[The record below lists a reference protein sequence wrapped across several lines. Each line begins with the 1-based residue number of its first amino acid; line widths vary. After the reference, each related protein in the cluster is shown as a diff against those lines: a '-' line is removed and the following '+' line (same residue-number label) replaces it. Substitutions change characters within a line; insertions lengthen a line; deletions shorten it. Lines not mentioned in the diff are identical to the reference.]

1 MKHLNKLMIIP
12 IIIGMIAGL
21 TYLILDTT
29 INNKKPDKNREELVE
44 EDFYQQQEDN
54 LGDEKQEDVAKVSE
68 VEEEIEKNLTILEL
82 VKKEEKR
89 INQKLE
95 AATNIK
101 LSEGLKYLLERL
113 NHSSKNTKQ
122 ENRLLESI
130 LEVAKEKMED
140 NKNKTKSDEIIIE
153 INEEDLVKNQQ
164 KRSAKEEETKIEDST
179 SDTDD
184 FFSWLNEDSN
194 NQSIL
199 DDINEDSSEQ
209 DKDKERID
217 NNQALD
223 EDDTDNEDKEQELK
237 KQGDDSLESESQEDN
252 SEDKEQLEIKNK
264 LFLGVKDG
272 YVAIYKGDSLEAK
285 ELVELRKDIPVKK
298 LSEKD
303 KKELLKGIEV
313 ANQEELLTVLEGLVS
328 IINE

>member
-1 MKHLNKLMIIP
+1 MIIP

-21 TYLILDTT
+21 TYLLLDTT

-68 VEEEIEKNLTILEL
+68 VEEEIGRNLTILEL

-89 INQKLE
+89 INQKLQT
-95 AATNIK
+95 ATNIK

-113 NHSSKNTKQ
+113 NHPSKNNKQ
-122 ENRLLESI
+122 DNRLLESI

-140 NKNKTKSDEIIIE
+140 KKNKTKSDEIIIE

-164 KRSAKEEETKIEDST
+164 KRADKEEQAKGEDST
-179 SDTDD
+179 ADADD
-184 FFSWLNEDSN
+184 FFSWLNEDSG

-199 DDINEDSSEQ
+199 DDINDNNSE
-209 DKDKERID
+209 KSEGKETID

-223 EDDTDNEDKEQELK
+223 EEDKEQGLK
-237 KQGDDSLESESQEDN
+237 EQGDDSLESESKEDD
-252 SEDKEQLEIKNK
+252 SEDKEQVKINNK
-264 LFLGVKDG
+264 VFLGVKDG

-285 ELVELRKDIPVKK
+285 ELLELRKDIPVKK

-313 ANQEELLTVLEGLVS
+313 ASQEELLTVLEGLVS

>member
-1 MKHLNKLMIIP
+1 MIIP

-29 INNKKPDKNREELVE
+29 INIKKSEKNREELVE
-44 EDFYQQQEDN
+44 EDFYQQQED
-54 LGDEKQEDVAKVSE
+54 VAKVSE
-68 VEEEIEKNLTILEL
+68 VEEEVGRNLTILEL

-89 INQKLE
+89 INQKLQT
-95 AATNIK
+95 ATNIK

-113 NHSSKNTKQ
+113 NHPSKDTKQ
-122 ENRLLESI
+122 ENQLLESI

-140 NKNKTKSDEIIIE
+140 KKTEIKSDEIIIE

-164 KRSAKEEETKIEDST
+164 KRSAKEEETKMGDST
-179 SDTDD
+179 SDTYD
-184 FFSWLNEDSN
+184 FFSWLNEDSD

-199 DDINEDSSEQ
+199 DGINEDSSEL
-209 DKDKERID
+209 DEDKERID
-217 NNQALD
+217 NNQALN
-223 EDDTDNEDKEQELK
+223 EDDTDNENKEQELK
-237 KQGDDSLESESQEDN
+237 KPGDDSLESEIQENN

>member
-21 TYLILDTT
+21 TYLLLDTT

-68 VEEEIEKNLTILEL
+68 VEEEIGRNLTILEL

-89 INQKLE
+89 INQKLQT
-95 AATNIK
+95 ATNIK

-113 NHSSKNTKQ
+113 NHPSKNTKQ
-122 ENRLLESI
+122 DNRLLESI

-140 NKNKTKSDEIIIE
+140 KKNKTKSDEIIIE

-164 KRSAKEEETKIEDST
+164 KRADKEEQAKGEGST
-179 SDTDD
+179 ADADD
-184 FFSWLNEDSN
+184 FFSWLNEDSG

-199 DDINEDSSEQ
+199 DDINDNNSE
-209 DKDKERID
+209 KSEGKETID

-223 EDDTDNEDKEQELK
+223 EEDKEQGLK
-237 KQGDDSLESESQEDN
+237 EQGDDSLESESKEDD
-252 SEDKEQLEIKNK
+252 SEDKEQVKINNK
-264 LFLGVKDG
+264 VFLGVKDG

-285 ELVELRKDIPVKK
+285 ELLELRKDIPVKK

-313 ANQEELLTVLEGLVS
+313 ASQEELLTVLEGLVS